1 LTQQIVL
8 DYLGDLRQNNNKQ
21 WFEANRER
29 YQMARTAFEDLI
41 AELIMRFESVDDLHG
56 TTPKDCMF
64 RINRDVRF
72 SKDKSP
78 YNTHMSAVLAQGGR
92 KSQSRSYYLQIAP
105 GDSMVAGGLHSPTS
119 QALEKVRRRIAEDA
133 APLRKILA
141 APGFVKYFGTLQG
154 DTLKTAP
161 SGYDKANPN
170 IDLLRH
176 KQFMAVHHLDDQAVA
191 ANDLIKH
198 IIDVCGAMKPFV
210 SYLQDNIG

>member
-1 LTQQIVL
+1 MTQQIVL

-41 AELIMRFESVDDLHG
+41 AELIMRFEPVDNLHG
-56 TTPKDCMF
+56 TTPRDCMF

-92 KSQSRSYYLQIAP
+92 KSQGRSYYLQIAP

-119 QALEKVRRRIAEDA
+119 QALEKVR
-133 APLRKILA
+133 
-141 APGFVKYFGTLQG
+141 
-154 DTLKTAP
+154 
-161 SGYDKANPN
+161 
-170 IDLLRH
+170 
-176 KQFMAVHHLDDQAVA
+176 
-191 ANDLIKH
+191 
-198 IIDVCGAMKPFV
+198 
-210 SYLQDNIG
+210 